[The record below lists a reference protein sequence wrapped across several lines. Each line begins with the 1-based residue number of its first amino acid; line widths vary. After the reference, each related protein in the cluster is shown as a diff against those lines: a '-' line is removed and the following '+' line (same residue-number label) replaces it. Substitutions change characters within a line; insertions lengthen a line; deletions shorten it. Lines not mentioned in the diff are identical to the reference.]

1 MTEIQIKI
9 LSLLEEVDAICRQ
22 NDIEYYLEGGAVLG
36 AIRHGGFLP
45 WDDDSDLAMTRSN
58 WEKFKEVFL
67 RDKPKNRALESPE
80 LNDMYP
86 TNTMRYIDTTTTSI
100 WRSLMYDVS
109 ACGVFVDI
117 FILED
122 APDDEAQMEQLKRDF
137 IDYCEII
144 NPFYRLSSLGDGE
157 RFRQHMER
165 SRKLGSRRKAAEE
178 LNEKI
183 LQYHGTPSS
192 RYLMRWG
199 MRFQVYDKKTY
210 GKPTYVPFEHIMLP
224 IPERPMEYLAY
235 QYGIDWFMI
244 PEAEDVELHDTVLD
258 LNTGFRTYM
267 DAYMPL
273 LNKQEALDVHMKYK
287 VLEMEVLDLNKAYHR
302 HIYGAAA
309 DAAVCILNRKLQ
321 ELTFDPAA
329 ALSQVTPENNALFE
343 ELFGDY
349 LTKQL
354 NQWFLFFGV
363 RVSVDDDL
371 LACIVSYLLRSGR
384 CRQAEKLILF
394 RMEQKEPMKPALS
407 RVIDA
412 YHRLVRAISLFWYG
426 HRRDAARLLRDA
438 QAGSLTPVEKA
449 ILLYDEVVSGEVTE
463 LASLRERV
471 EAHIRLWPGEDL
483 YKAIYAIILDK
494 QGFGKSAAM
503 VTKELL
509 TASHNG
515 MVLRMLQTEPL
526 FEKIRSAIQSNFFG

>member
-9 LSLLEEVDAICRQ
+9 LSLLQEVDAICRQ

-58 WEKFKEVFL
+58 WKKFKEVFF
-67 RDKPKNRALESPE
+67 RDKPQNRALESPE
-80 LNDMYP
+80 FNEMYP

-137 IDYCEII
+137 IDYCEVI
-144 NPFYRLSSLGDGE
+144 NPFYRLSSLGDGA

-165 SRKLGSRRKAAEE
+165 SRRLGSRRKVAEE

-258 LNTGFRTYM
+258 LNTGYRTYM

-273 LNKQEALDVHMKYK
+273 LNKQEALDISMKYK
-287 VLEMEVLDLNKAYHR
+287 VLEMEILDPNKAYHR
-302 HIYGAAA
+302 HIYGTTANAAA
-309 DAAVCILNRKLQ
+309 CVLSRKLQ
-321 ELTFDPAA
+321 KYSFDPAT
-329 ALSQVTPENNALFE
+329 ALSEVTPENNALFE

-349 LTKQL
+349 LLKQL
-354 NQWFLFFGV
+354 NQWYLFFGV
-363 RVSVDDDL
+363 RVPIEDGVL
-371 LACIVSYLLRSGR
+371 GCVISYLLRSGR

-394 RMEQKEPMKPALS
+394 RTEQKKPMDPTLTEA
-407 RVIDA
+407 VEA
-412 YHRLVRAISLFWYG
+412 YHTLVRSISLFWYG
-426 HRRDAARLLRDA
+426 QRKEAALLLRDNA
-438 QAGSLTPVEKA
+438 DGPLAPVEKA
-449 ILLYDEVVSGEVTE
+449 MLMYDEAMAGDGTD

-483 YKAIYAIILDK
+483 FKAVYAIILEK
-494 QGFGKSAAM
+494 QGFCKSAAM
-503 VTKELL
+503 VAKEIMD
-509 TASHNG
+509 ASHNG

-526 FEKIRSAIQSNFFG
+526 FEKMRSALQ